1 MKTTSILRRLSVL
14 VCAAVVLGACAE
26 TQFIMATAKRLDKQS
41 SGSQGAYKVGK
52 PYQIGGV
59 WYYPKEDWGY
69 DHTGIASWYGPNFHG
84 KQTANG
90 EVFDQW
96 AVTAA
101 HKTLPMPSL
110 VRVTNLENG
119 RSLVVRINDRGPYKP
134 GRIIDLSRR
143 SAQLLDIESKGTAK
157 VRVQI
162 LTNES
167 RALAERAKAGQT
179 QLARADTPIQ
189 GDTAMAREP
198 VVSQNLP
205 APAPAT
211 APAPA
216 PVAQAPITPAPVE
229 VAATQPVSQPITT
242 GTEYGTGAQGSVS
255 QVPVAG
261 TPRMYVQAGAFSNP
275 DNAERV
281 RQRLAQVG
289 QVAVTP
295 VEVNGRQLYRVRV
308 GPLINVADADRALA
322 QVIDAGYQGA
332 RTIVD

>member
-1 MKTTSILRRLSVL
+1 MISTSILRRLSVL
-14 VCAAVVLGACAE
+14 VCATFVLGACAE

-41 SGSQGAYKVGK
+41 SGSQGRYKVGK

-59 WYYPKEDWGY
+59 WYYPKEDWTY

-84 KQTANG
+84 KATANG

-157 VRVQI
+157 VRVQV

-189 GDTAMAREP
+189 GDTVMAREP
-198 VVSQNLP
+198 VVSQHLP
-205 APAPAT
+205 APKPAPAST
-211 APAPA
+211 TA

-229 VAATQPVSQPITT
+229 VATTQPVTPVTT

-255 QVPVAG
+255 LVPVAG
-261 TPRMYVQAGAFSNP
+261 TPRVYVQAGAFSNP

-281 RQRLAQVG
+281 RRRLVQVG

-308 GPLINVADADRALA
+308 GPLDNVTQADRTLA